1 MTEHNSSLTQSL
13 ELGLSIT
20 RIFDAPPSLVFK
32 MWTQPEHLKQWSC
45 PAGFK
50 IIFSEGEV
58 RPGGIWRI
66 CMRSPEGRDSCVQ
79 GVYRAIAEPKRIVFT
94 HAWEDYEGRSGHET
108 LVTVRFAAL
117 GVKTEQ
123 TFHQAVFESIED
135 RDSHEEG
142 WNECFD
148 KLATYLAGSARRD

>member
-1 MTEHNSSLTQSL
+1 MTEQNSSLTQSL

-32 MWTQPEHLKQWSC
+32 MWTQPEHLKEWSC

-50 IIFSEGEV
+50 IIFFEGEV
-58 RPGGIWRI
+58 SAGGNWRM
-66 CMRSPEGRDSCVQ
+66 CMRSPESKDHCVQ
-79 GVYRAIAEPKRIVFT
+79 GVYRAIAAPERIVFT
-94 HAWEDYEGRSGHET
+94 HTWEDYEGKPGNET
-108 LVTVRFAAL
+108 LVTVSFAAL

-148 KLATYLAGSARRD
+148 KLATYLPRLAKHD